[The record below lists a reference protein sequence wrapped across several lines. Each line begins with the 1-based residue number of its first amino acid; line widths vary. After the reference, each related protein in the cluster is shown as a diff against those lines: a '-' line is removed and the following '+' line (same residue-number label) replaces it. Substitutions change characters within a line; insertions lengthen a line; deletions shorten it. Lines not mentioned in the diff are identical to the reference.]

1 MRIINIERT
10 LFIMRKLEEFVNEK
24 LKVSKNVVTDEITYE
39 TFMEEFQK
47 LKNPAINFADYI
59 EVFNGDYPKF
69 QSWDGMNNAYRKCV
83 GKKLKNMYI
92 VTNIAGR
99 KELHADFTRMVNS
112 TKGIIIETTKDLYN
126 FLGEEQVFEI
136 YNIIK
141 ERIATQNI

>member
-1 MRIINIERT
+1 
-10 LFIMRKLEEFVNEK
+10 MRKLEEFVNEK
-24 LKVSKNVVTDEITYE
+24 LKVSKDMVTDEITYAM
-39 TFMEEFQK
+39 FMEEFQK
-47 LKNPAINFADYI
+47 LKNPAINFLDYN
-59 EVFNGDYPKF
+59 ENFNGDYPKF

-99 KELHADFTRMVNS
+99 KELHADFTRIVNS

-141 ERIATQNI
+141 KRIDWQNI